1 MDKARG
7 SDPMKKSGSP
17 RWRAFL
23 PLVGLV
29 LLVALPFAAQAF
41 GQSALTSLATRMLI
55 LAIAASALN
64 IALGLGGLVSFG
76 HAAFYGVGAY
86 AVGILTTHGASGMPF
101 LGFVPGSEHLA
112 VNLLVAMS
120 VSGIVAGLI
129 GALALRTSGVQFI
142 MITLAFAQ
150 MLFFFF
156 VALKAYGG
164 DDGLSM
170 RRRNALPGLNM
181 RDDVTFYFISLTI
194 LLAWLGVSARLF
206 HSRFGLL
213 LGGIR
218 QSERRMQAIGVPTV
232 RYRWLAFV
240 LSGVGTG
247 LAGGLMAV
255 FGRFVSPDM
264 MHWTQSGELLIMVV
278 LGGAGTIFGPVIGAF
293 ALIGLET
300 LLAGWTEHWQIIL
313 GPALVL
319 MALTFRGGLARLG
332 RSEQG
337 P

>member
-1 MDKARG
+1 MDEPRTPAVTKDAK
-7 SDPMKKSGSP
+7 PP
-17 RWRAFL
+17 RWRAWA
-23 PLVGLV
+23 PYAGL
-29 LLVALPFAAQAF
+29 LALVALPFAAQAL
-41 GQSALTSLATRMLI
+41 GQAALTTLATRMVI

-86 AVGILTTHGASGMPF
+86 AVGILTTHGASGAPF
-101 LGFVPGSEHLA
+101 LGFIPGSELLG
-112 VNLLVAMS
+112 VNLLAAMLA
-120 VSGIVAGLI
+120 SGLVAGAI

-164 DDGLSM
+164 DDGVSM

-181 RDDVTFYFISLTI
+181 RDDMTFYFVSLAI
-194 LLAWLGVSARLF
+194 LAVWLGISARLF

-218 QSERRMQAIGVPTV
+218 QSERRMQAIGVSTV
-232 RYRWLAFV
+232 RTRWLAFV
-240 LSGVGTG
+240 LSGMGTG

-278 LGGAGTIFGPVIGAF
+278 LGGAGTIFGPVLGAF

-300 LLAGWTEHWQIIL
+300 LLAGWTEHWQVIL

-332 RSEQG
+332 RRREG